1 MERRQNGG
9 ERCKIVQDYLK
20 GINDDQERLV
30 CYLYVK
36 NYDDFEIRRF
46 MRISQKR
53 LNEIKAVIRKNLIAA
68 GIQTAEK
75 SDGTGKP

>member
-53 LNEIKAVIRKNLIAA
+53 LNKIKDEIRKNLIAA
-68 GIQTAEK
+68 GIKTAEV
-75 SDGTGKP
+75 